1 MFWDDDPFERIMDD
15 FERMFYERPRTR
27 RKRSYRE
34 PVTDVWEND
43 DYVFVTA
50 ELPGIK
56 KDEIDLN
63 VEEDYIEIKAKS
75 KNKKED
81 SRFYSEEFRTFYTR
95 IDLPS
100 PVDADKAE
108 ATFSNGILEVK
119 IPKLKSKKKKIEIKE
134 K

>member
-1 MFWDDDPFERIMDD
+1 MIWDEDPFERFFDD
-15 FERMFYERPRTR
+15 IDRMFYERPK
-27 RKRSYRE
+27 RKRHNYRE

-63 VEEDYIEIKAKS
+63 VEENFVEIKAKS

-81 SRFYSEEFRTFYTR
+81 SRFYSEEFRTFYTK

-100 PVDADKAE
+100 SVDANKVE
-108 ATFSNGILEVK
+108 ATFSNGILELK
-119 IPKLKSKKKKIEIKE
+119 IPKLKGKKKKIEIKE